1 VSAFRHEMTLDPVSH
16 QKLLVVVRIVF
27 VASRPVGEDSRFV
40 AQALDGAATTTKKS
54 FRSQVSQEVF
64 NTMKDSSSM
73 SHGPLRRL
81 PVTVL
86 SEFLE
91 AGTTTLLNHVLS
103 NREAM

>member
-1 VSAFRHEMTLDPVSH
+1 
-16 QKLLVVVRIVF
+16 
-27 VASRPVGEDSRFV
+27 
-40 AQALDGAATTTKKS
+40 
-54 FRSQVSQEVF
+54 
-64 NTMKDSSSM
+64 MKDSSSM